1 MDGYEP
7 LTSSHDR
14 AFAEFVRI
22 YAESIPMRER
32 LGCLRVEGLS
42 CALPRPGDD
51 PPPTLGDPIVLGS
64 ALHVDAG
71 ARG

>member
-1 MDGYEP
+1 MQGMDGYEP

-14 AFAEFVRI
+14 AFAERWLGVV
-22 YAESIPMRER
+22 YESVY
-32 LGCLRVEGLS
+32 GCS
-42 CALPRPGDD
+42 PDD
-51 PPPTLGDPIVLGS
+51 PRLRAMTATLGDPIVLGS